1 MGPGQNY
8 ERRQDPL
15 WKELFIVKAHKDN
28 VLCENI
34 VSRFYY
40 GFILTVYCK
49 KSEPTN
55 MA

>member
-1 MGPGQNY
+1 M
-8 ERRQDPL
+8 
-15 WKELFIVKAHKDN
+15 KAHKDN

-49 KSEPTN
+49 KKVNLQIWPNFLKQSMYRTLYLQN
-55 MA
+55 II